1 MKPNPTPAAPAARPH
16 AHQTPQTPISAATK
30 STATVLPLRRESAD
44 DAGPATLIL
53 AASGQ
58 VRDCSRAAAQLFGY
72 PMDEL
77 RGRHASLLLPRLAGT
92 ELVQDGDL
100 NPRLAFLSHC
110 GLPFRA
116 SRRDGGEFACELFF
130 NRLGNSGEGT
140 FSVIVRAIEGPVL
153 DCL

>member
-1 MKPNPTPAAPAARPH
+1 MNPNPTQAAPEARMH
-16 AHQTPQTPISAATK
+16 AHPTPTSPGAKNS
-30 STATVLPLRRESAD
+30 ATVLPLRRESVD
-44 DAGPATLIL
+44 DAGSATLIL
-53 AASGQ
+53 AENGQ

-72 PMDEL
+72 PVDEL

-100 NPRLAFLSHC
+100 NPRLTFLSHC

-116 SRRDGGEFACELFF
+116 SRRDGGEFACELFL
-130 NRLGNSGEGT
+130 NRLGNGAEGT
-140 FSVIVRAIEGPVL
+140 LSVIVRAIDGPVL